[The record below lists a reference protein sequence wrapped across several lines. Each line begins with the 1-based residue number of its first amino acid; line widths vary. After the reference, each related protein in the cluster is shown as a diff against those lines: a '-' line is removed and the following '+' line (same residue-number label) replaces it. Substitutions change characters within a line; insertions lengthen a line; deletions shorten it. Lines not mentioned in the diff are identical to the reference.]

1 MRMVTGSRRRTDT
14 SSCRLSAAASRP
26 DADLTL
32 ISLLV
37 RCVDSA
43 PMSSREAELSW
54 TLSALSCMPF
64 ATAASRFEAEAI
76 FTPPATCR
84 PSRISTVVQPWKIG
98 RLGFEP
104 RRSAATSTASSILT
118 TTPSIEYVV
127 GNVWAVEV

>member
-64 ATAASRFEAEAI
+64 ATAASAI
-76 FTPPATCR
+76 V
-84 PSRISTVVQPWKIG
+84 SSLLVLMKEEVQLLVVLLMDLMQM
-98 RLGFEP
+98 RV
-104 RRSAATSTASSILT
+104 R
-118 TTPSIEYVV
+118 
-127 GNVWAVEV
+127 

>member
-54 TLSALSCMPF
+54 TLSALSIASF
-64 ATAASRFEAEAI
+64 A
-76 FTPPATCR
+76 
-84 PSRISTVVQPWKIG
+84 
-98 RLGFEP
+98 
-104 RRSAATSTASSILT
+104 AATLRFDSDATRKPPGVLRPNMNSTMLQ
-118 TTPSIEYVV
+118 P
-127 GNVWAVEV
+127 